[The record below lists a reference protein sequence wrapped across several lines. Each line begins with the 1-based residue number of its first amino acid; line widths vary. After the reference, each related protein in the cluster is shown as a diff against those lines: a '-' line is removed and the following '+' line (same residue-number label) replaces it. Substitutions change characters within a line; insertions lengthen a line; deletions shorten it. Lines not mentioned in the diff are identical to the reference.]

1 MYVWKATYTAEGNG
15 PLIIFAGEILSKL
28 EKLIV
33 NGFLTQNIER
43 SIDEALILILVVKTF
58 LRKYQQNRQLNF
70 QVQKKNLRI
79 KRWSLET
86 TINQEWPHG
95 KNNNRFKKRG

>member
-1 MYVWKATYTAEGNG
+1 MYVWKTLYTAEGNG
-15 PLIIFAGEILSKL
+15 PLNIFAGEILSKL

-58 LRKYQQNRQLNF
+58 LMKYQQNRQLNF
-70 QVQKKNLRI
+70 QVQKKNLRM
-79 KRWSLET
+79 KKVKLRNY
-86 TINQEWPHG
+86 NQPRMNSWG
-95 KNNNRFKKRG
+95 G